1 MWRYSLKSRPYMGLV
16 YGRYLQ
22 FSYLKW
28 LFGFSDFFC
37 LNPKMG
43 GENHYLHSILNPS
56 LKPIPAQYLYHGH
69 SVGCQLAR
77 ACAPRVAFN
86 VIFSWTIWP
95 CLKTLMAWRSAW
107 TTTRK
112 MRIQPIKIGIYCKTF
127 KTIQNN
133 WIEPAKE
140 RINRNHQKI

>member
-1 MWRYSLKSRPYMGLV
+1 MGLV

-86 VIFSWTIWP
+86 VIF
-95 CLKTLMAWRSAW
+95 CLDYLAMSQDVDGVEKCLD
-107 TTTRK
+107 
-112 MRIQPIKIGIYCKTF
+112 
-127 KTIQNN
+127 
-133 WIEPAKE
+133 
-140 RINRNHQKI
+140 NHQKNEDSTNKNWDLLQDL